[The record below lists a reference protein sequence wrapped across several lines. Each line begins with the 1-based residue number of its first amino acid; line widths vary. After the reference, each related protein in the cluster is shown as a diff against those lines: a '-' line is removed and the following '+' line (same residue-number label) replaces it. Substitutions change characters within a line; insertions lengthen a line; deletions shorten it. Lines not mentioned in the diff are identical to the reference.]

1 MLRYII
7 KQLRLE
13 KKGIL
18 EISVIRL
25 SNHEV
30 YTEYDLEGEPFSQT
44 ITYLHCVALCFEKEF
59 NTVTFRIK
67 KEYNYLY
74 EDCCVYPL
82 EEYPPDKYPERSGR
96 HFVDFILGPFE
107 SDEVIWGVKKWSEK
121 AIYKKILELSKLPEI
136 QL

>member
-7 KQLRLE
+7 KQLRVE

-30 YTEYDLEGEPFSQT
+30 YTGYDLEGEPFSQT
-44 ITYLHCVALCFEKEF
+44 IAYLHCDALCFENK
-59 NTVTFRIK
+59 NATFRIK
-67 KEYNYLY
+67 KEYIDLY
-74 EDCCVYPL
+74 ENAFTYPPDTYPP
-82 EEYPPDKYPERSGR
+82 EEYPQFSGMY
-96 HFVDFILGPFE
+96 FVDFILVPSE
-107 SDEVIWGVKKWSEK
+107 SHEVIWGVKKWSEK
-121 AIYKKILELSKLPEI
+121 AIYQKILELSKLPEI